1 MLYIFFSICCSVI
14 VSVMLKLAKRYQV
27 DVYQAV
33 VWNYSMAVL
42 LSWIFLK
49 PHIHI
54 TWGLPAVNYVLLG
67 LLFPLLFLILASS
80 IRVSGIVKTDVAERL
95 SLFIPILAA
104 FFLFGEKAGAVKIT
118 GIVLAFA
125 AIICTVPWHSGKSAK
140 TSSGKNGWLYLAA
153 VFVGMGIIDILLKQ
167 IAAFHSVDYNTSLI
181 IVFILAFA
189 FSFAGMLLQIFSG
202 KMRFSWPHILIGW
215 VLGMF
220 NFGNI
225 LFYIKAH
232 QVLASQPSVVFSVMN
247 IGVIVAGAFTG
258 MVIFREKLSLLN
270 KIGLAVAIIAIFI
283 MAQS

>member
-1 MLYIFFSICCSVI
+1 MLYIFLSICCSVT

-33 VWNYSMAVL
+33 VWNYAMAVF

-49 PHIHI
+49 PHISLNY
-54 TWGLPAVNYVLLG
+54 GLPVVNFILLG
-67 LLFPLLFLILASS
+67 LLLPSLFLILANS
-80 IRVSGIVKTDVAERL
+80 IRISGIVKTDVAERL

-104 FFLFGEKAGAVKIT
+104 FFLFDEKATPIKIA
-118 GIVLAFA
+118 GIILAFA
-125 AIICTVPWHSGKSAK
+125 AIICTIPWQSAK
-140 TSSGKNGWLYLAA
+140 TGKRSSGKNQWLYLAL

-167 IAAFHSVDYNTSLI
+167 IAAFRSVDYNSSLFV
-181 IVFILAFA
+181 VFVLAFI
-189 FSFAGMLLQIFSG
+189 FSFAGLLVQVLSH

-215 VLGMF
+215 VLGIF

-232 QVLASQPSVVFSVMN
+232 KVLASQPSVVFSVMN

-270 KIGLAVAIIAIFI
+270 KIGLVVAIIAIFI

>member
-1 MLYIFFSICCSVI
+1 
-14 VSVMLKLAKRYQV
+14 MLKLAKRYQV
-27 DVYQAV
+27 DVYQAI

-49 PHIHI
+49 PHLKLV
-54 TWGLPAVNYVLLG
+54 WGLPAVNYVLLG
-67 LLFPLLFLILASS
+67 LLLPLLFLILAGS
-80 IRVSGIVKTDVAERL
+80 IRISGIVKTDVAERL
-95 SLFIPILAA
+95 SLFIPVLAA
-104 FFLFGEKAGAVKIT
+104 FFLFGEKAGTVKIV
-118 GIVLAFA
+118 GIILAFA
-125 AIICTVPWHSGKSAK
+125 AIVCTVPWHSGKGVK
-140 TSSGKNGWLYLAA
+140 TAAGKNGWLYLAA
-153 VFVGMGIIDILLKQ
+153 VFVGMGVIDILLKQ
-167 IAAFHSVDYNTSLI
+167 IAAFRTVDYNTSLV

-189 FSFAGMLLQIFSG
+189 FSFAGMLVQIFSG

-225 LFYIKAH
+225 LCYIKAH
-232 QVLASQPSVVFSVMN
+232 QVLANQPSVVFSVMN

-270 KIGLAVAIIAIFI
+270 KIGLAVAIVAIFV